1 MKDLLNRNGDIEILS
16 NIINVMTKNGGASCF
31 AVDGS
36 WGCGKS
42 WVLDRLER
50 RLQGIGD
57 DEKIDLAKAK
67 GNYFVFHYNAW
78 ENDYYDE
85 PLIAVLTTM
94 IEKLNELYKCEHFIK
109 NIGKELIKS
118 ISKTLN
124 YWVKKVSGVDIRRTA
139 ESIKNNAKISDEFNN
154 KNLIGKAIKA
164 VREHLT
170 KLAESQMTISTE
182 SKAKFP
188 LIFIVDEL
196 DRCLPEYAIKV
207 LERLHHV
214 FYGIPN
220 SVMLLS
226 IDKKQLNHT
235 VQNIFG
241 DSVNKEAYLAKFID
255 FTVNLNEGSIDEKLF
270 WQEFDDY
277 KKCFCPLYI
286 DSLYDYD
293 KLWTENLFL
302 GIPMRERLQIVR
314 KAKFIHS
321 MMTDKKFQIS
331 VMYFEIYSVILN
343 QIKKVNSQEL
353 DLYERKKLRANIA
366 DLSEINNRILK
377 FLLEEYQ
384 QLHKRYGRGHNK
396 INRQMDGEF
405 YFTYM
410 FYLYETEKHD
420 LAVAYLG
427 KEIEEMLIEEKDHIK
442 LFEKQLNTIN

>member
-16 NIINVMTKNGGASCF
+16 NIINAMTKNGGSSCF

-50 RLQGIGD
+50 RLQGVGD
-57 DEKIDLAKAK
+57 DEEIDLAKVK

-85 PLIAVLTTM
+85 PLIAVLTTVVN
-94 IEKLNELYKCEHFIK
+94 KLNDLFKCEHFVKSVGKIVIDTVKNSICALIAKLTGADIRKTAEKIK
-109 NIGKELIKS
+109 G
-118 ISKTLN
+118 
-124 YWVKKVSGVDIRRTA
+124 GVDIST
-139 ESIKNNAKISDEFNN
+139 NFNN
-154 KNLIGKAIKA
+154 QYLIGEAIKE
-164 VREHLT
+164 VRAHLT
-170 KLAESQMTISTE
+170 KLANSQMSNSADGDE
-182 SKAKFP
+182 KFP

-255 FTVNLNEGSIDEKLF
+255 FTVNLDEGSIDEKLF
-270 WQEFDDY
+270 WAEFDSY
-277 KKCFCPLYI
+277 KKCFRPLYME
-286 DSLYDYD
+286 SSYDYE
-293 KLWTENLFL
+293 KQWTENLFR

-321 MMTDKKFQIS
+321 MLTDKIFQIS
-331 VMYFEIYSVILN
+331 VMYFEIYFVILN
-343 QIKKVNSQEL
+343 QIKKVNSQEIA
-353 DLYERKKLRANIA
+353 LYERKKLRANIA
-366 DLSEINNRILK
+366 DLSEINNLILK
-377 FLLEEYQ
+377 FLLDKYQ
-384 QLHKRYGRGHNK
+384 QLHKRYGRGVNR

-427 KEIEEMLIEEKDHIK
+427 EDIEEKLIEEKDHIK
-442 LFEKQLNTIN
+442 LFENQLKIIN